1 MLKVKNVT
9 KRFGGVVAVNNVSLN
24 IDKREILGIIGPN
37 GAGKTTL
44 INLINGFLKP
54 DAGEIYYKE
63 GRIDGMRPHKVVR
76 RGIGRTFQI
85 TLVFRKLTVLENMLV
100 TTTWRREKESDSIKK
115 AHELLKFF
123 DLSHMRNEL
132 AGNLSG
138 GQQKL
143 LELATASMLDP
154 ELYLLDEPFYGIHS
168 VIKKKIIEN
177 IKTMNQVMDKT
188 FAIISHDIPSIMT
201 VCKEVMVMSAGEL
214 IAKGI
219 PKDVRNDRRVIEV
232 YLGE

>member
-1 MLKVKNVT
+1 MLKIKNVT
-9 KRFGGVVAVNNVSLN
+9 KRFGGVVAVNDVSLN
-24 IDKREILGIIGPN
+24 VDKGEILGIIGPN

-54 DAGEIYYKE
+54 NAGEIYYKE
-63 GRIDGMRPHKVVR
+63 ERIDGMMPHEVVR
-76 RGIGRTFQI
+76 KGIGRTFQI

-100 TTTWRREKESDSIKK
+100 TTTWRSEKESDSIKK
-115 AHELLKFF
+115 AHELLNFF
-123 DLSHMRNEL
+123 DLYHMRSEL

-143 LELATASMLDP
+143 LELAVASMLNP
-154 ELYLLDEPFYGIHS
+154 ELFLLDEPFYGIHS
-168 VIKKKIIEN
+168 VIKKKIIED
-177 IKTMNQVMDKT
+177 IETMNQAMGKT

-201 VCKEVMVMSAGEL
+201 VCREVMVMNAGEL
-214 IAKGI
+214 IARGT
-219 PKDVRNDRRVIEV
+219 PEDVRNDSRVIEV